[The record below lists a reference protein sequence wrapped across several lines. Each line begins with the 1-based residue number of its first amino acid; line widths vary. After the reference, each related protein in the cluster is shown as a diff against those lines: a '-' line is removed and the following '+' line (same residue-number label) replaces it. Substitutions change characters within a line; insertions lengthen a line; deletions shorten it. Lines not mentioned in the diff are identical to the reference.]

1 MPGRGGSR
9 PPNANGAGTA
19 TLGRQDRADGR
30 ADRPEEVRG
39 LRPMRGDSAVA
50 LFAYARALLRRDA
63 LLTLRGALVWQENE
77 PQVWPAA
84 DPRQAARHRPVD
96 ARSWTTTWRH
106 RRECVRPP
114 VRGGV
119 AVARAALL
127 SCARPYRD
135 DRRDRLGIGE
145 GGARVSR
152 RSLLVWS
159 TGMMQAAWGVRV
171 VARGTASPS
180 SGARVARPLFAAFA
194 RFGTSAAA
202 EVAICH
208 VL

>member
-1 MPGRGGSR
+1 MDFYLET
-9 PPNANGAGTA
+9 PP
-19 TLGRQDRADGR
+19 RVRA
-30 ADRPEEVRG
+30 
-39 LRPMRGDSAVA
+39 
-50 LFAYARALLRRDA
+50 
-63 LLTLRGALVWQENE
+63 
-77 PQVWPAA
+77 AA
-84 DPRQAARHRPVD
+84 
-96 ARSWTTTWRH
+96 
-106 RRECVRPP
+106 
-114 VRGGV
+114 GGV

>member
-96 ARSWTTTWRH
+96 ARSWTSTWRH

-114 VRGGV
+114 VV
-119 AVARAALL
+119 SL
-127 SCARPYRD
+127 SHARPCFRV
-135 DRRDRLGIGE
+135 LGRIAMIGAIGWESGE

-194 RFGTSAAA
+194 RFGASAAA
-202 EVAICH
+202 KVAICH